1 MLAPA
6 VICDLVPSSPS
17 ACIAAQPIMAFHSM
31 LPASNP
37 TMNIKNTAPFLFL
50 VYLGWATSSFASI
63 FYVRPTG
70 SDANS
75 GTSWPSAK
83 KTIQSAINA
92 ASAGDTVI
100 VNDGTYTLTSPI
112 TISSA
117 IVLSSVNG
125 ASVTVLDGHQS
136 VRCVFVADAGAIV
149 NGFTVQNGRARTGGG
164 IYCINGTIENCT
176 VLNNIA
182 TGNNSGDGLGG
193 GIYVS
198 NGNVRFCNVQNN
210 TANSVVTN
218 QYSNSASGGG
228 IYSVNGT
235 IANSTISDN
244 LCTAN
249 YANGGGV
256 SLNGGTLTKCHVTG
270 NSATALYYPS
280 GGGIYANPGATIDGC
295 TISANSVTATET
307 GAYTTCSAN
316 GGGFYVGNGSTVQS
330 TLVFANSSN
339 APYGFAAG
347 GGGWSSG
354 STVRNCTITG
364 NSVNAP
370 SNALQAQG
378 GGMMWGYSDT
388 CVNNIITFNSAP
400 VNADNS
406 DVNAYSYPQYVH
418 CWISA
423 DPLFVNASASD
434 FHLLPNSPCINAGLN
449 QAWMTGAQDLDA
461 NARIV
466 NTTVDIGAYEFTTTP
481 PTPTELGNISTRMNV
496 GTNDNVLIGGII
508 IQGNASKKVIIRAIG
523 PELTQRGVP
532 GALRDP
538 TMELHDGSG
547 ALIGRND
554 NWGTTIRG
562 GVITS
567 DQVAEIRASG
577 LVPGD
582 SYESA
587 IISTLQP
594 GNYTAIVHGV
604 NNTTGIALIE
614 AYDLDAT
621 ASANLANISTRGF
634 VGTGDSVMIG
644 GLIIL
649 GSTPEKVIVRA
660 IGPELTARGVPSALQ
675 DPTLEL
681 HDGGGNLIA
690 FNDNWKDSQRTE
702 IAASGLPPT
711 DDRESAIVATLP
723 PGNYTAIVHGAN
735 GTTGVALVEVY
746 KLN

>member
-1 MLAPA
+1 
-6 VICDLVPSSPS
+6 
-17 ACIAAQPIMAFHSM
+17 
-31 LPASNP
+31 
-37 TMNIKNTAPFLFL
+37 MNIKKTAPLFL
-50 VYLGWATSSFASI
+50 LVCLGWATSSFASI

-70 SDANS
+70 SDAS
-75 GTSWPSAK
+75 PGTSWPSAK
-83 KTIQSAINA
+83 KTIQAAINA

-100 VNDGTYTLTSPI
+100 VNDGTYALTSPI
-112 TISSA
+112 TISKA

-125 ASVTVLDGHQS
+125 ASATVLDGQQS
-136 VRCVFVADAGAIV
+136 VRCVSITDAGAIV
-149 NGFTVQNGRARTGGG
+149 NGFTVENGRARTGAG

-182 TGNNSGDGLGG
+182 TGNDSGNGLGG

-198 NGNVRFCNVQNN
+198 NGNVRFCNVHNN

-218 QYSNSASGGG
+218 PYYNSASGGG
-228 IYSVNGT
+228 IYSVNGA
-235 IANSTISDN
+235 IANSTISEN

-256 SLNGGTLTKCHVTG
+256 DLNGGTLTKCQVTG
-270 NSATALYYPS
+270 NSATALFYPS
-280 GGGIYANPGATIDGC
+280 GGGINASPGATIDGC
-295 TISANSVTATET
+295 VISGNSTTATET
-307 GAYTTCSAN
+307 VAYTTCDAN
-316 GGGFYVGNGSTVQS
+316 GGGFYIGNGSTIQN
-330 TLVFANSSN
+330 TLVFGNSAN
-339 APYGFAAG
+339 AAYGFAGG

-354 STVRNCTITG
+354 STVRNCTVTG

-370 SNALQAQG
+370 SNAAQAQG
-378 GGMMWGYSDT
+378 GGMLWGYSDT

-400 VNADNS
+400 VNPDNS
-406 DVNAYSYPQYVH
+406 AVNPSSYPQYVN

-434 FHLLPNSPCINAGLN
+434 FHLSPSSPCINAGMN
-449 QAWMTGAQDLDA
+449 QAWMTGAQDLDG
-461 NARIV
+461 NARII

-481 PTPTELGNISTRMNV
+481 PTPTELGNISTRMDV
-496 GTNDNVLIGGII
+496 GTSDDVLIGGII
-508 IQGNASKKVIIRAIG
+508 IKGNAPKKVIIRAIG
-523 PELTQRGVP
+523 PELTQYGVP

-538 TMELHDGSG
+538 TLELHNG
-547 ALIGRND
+547 AGAIIGRND

-577 LVPGD
+577 LAPSD
-582 SYESA
+582 SHESA

-594 GNYTAIVHGV
+594 GSYTAIVRGV

-614 AYDLDAT
+614 VYDLDAT
-621 ASANLANISTRGF
+621 ADANLANISTRGL

-660 IGPELTARGVPSALQ
+660 LGPELTAHGVTGALQ
-675 DPTLEL
+675 NPTLEL
-681 HDGGGNLIA
+681 HDSHGNLIA
-690 FNDNWKDSQRTE
+690 FNDNWQDSQRTE
-702 IAASGLPPT
+702 ILATGLQPT
-711 DDRESAIVATLP
+711 DNRESAIVATLP

>member
-1 MLAPA
+1 
-6 VICDLVPSSPS
+6 
-17 ACIAAQPIMAFHSM
+17 
-31 LPASNP
+31 
-37 TMNIKNTAPFLFL
+37 MNIKKTAPLLFL
-50 VYLGWATSSFASI
+50 VCLGWATSSFASI

-83 KTIQSAINA
+83 KTIQAAINA

-125 ASVTVLDGHQS
+125 ASATVLDGQQS
-136 VRCVFVADAGAIV
+136 VRCVSITDPGAIV

-182 TGNNSGDGLGG
+182 TGNDSGDGLGG

-198 NGNVRFCNVQNN
+198 NGNVRFCNVHNN
-210 TANSVVTN
+210 TANSVVAN

-228 IYSVNGT
+228 IYSVNGA

-249 YANGGGV
+249 YANGGGGD
-256 SLNGGTLTKCHVTG
+256 LNGGTLTKCQVTG
-270 NSATALYYPS
+270 NSATALFYPS
-280 GGGIYANPGATIDGC
+280 GGGINASPGATIDGC
-295 TISANSVTATET
+295 VISGNSTTATET
-307 GAYTTCSAN
+307 GAYTTCDAN
-316 GGGFYVGNGSTVQS
+316 GGGFYIGNGSTVQN
-330 TLVFANSSN
+330 TLVFGNSSN
-339 APYGFAAG
+339 APYGFAGG

-354 STVRNCTITG
+354 STVRNCSITG

-370 SNALQAQG
+370 SNTSQAQG
-378 GGMMWGYSDT
+378 GGMLWGYSDT

-406 DVNAYSYPQYVH
+406 DVNASSYPQYVN

-434 FHLLPNSPCINAGLN
+434 FHLSPNSPCINAGVN
-449 QAWMTGAQDLDA
+449 QAWMTGAQDLDG
-461 NARIV
+461 NARII
-466 NTTVDIGAYEFTTTP
+466 NTSVDIGAYEFTTTP

-496 GTNDNVLIGGII
+496 GTSDDVLIGGII
-508 IQGNASKKVIIRAIG
+508 IKGNAPKKVIIRAIG
-523 PELTQRGVP
+523 PELTQYGVP

-538 TMELHDGSG
+538 TLELHNGSG
-547 ALIGRND
+547 AIIGRND

-567 DQVAEIRASG
+567 DQVAEMRASG
-577 LVPGD
+577 LAPSD
-582 SYESA
+582 SHESA

-594 GNYTAIVHGV
+594 GSYTAIVRGV

-614 AYDLDAT
+614 VYDLDAT
-621 ASANLANISTRGF
+621 ADANLANISTRGL
-634 VGTGDSVMIG
+634 VGTGDSAMIG

-660 IGPELTARGVPSALQ
+660 LGPELTAHGVTGALQ
-675 DPTLEL
+675 NPTLEL
-681 HDGGGNLIA
+681 HDSHGNLIA
-690 FNDNWKDSQRTE
+690 FNDNWKESQRTE
-702 IAASGLPPT
+702 ISATGLAPT

-723 PGNYTAIVHGAN
+723 PGNYTAIVHGVN

>member
-1 MLAPA
+1 
-6 VICDLVPSSPS
+6 
-17 ACIAAQPIMAFHSM
+17 
-31 LPASNP
+31 
-37 TMNIKNTAPFLFL
+37 MNIKKTAPLLFL
-50 VYLGWATSSFASI
+50 VCLGWATSSFASI

-75 GTSWPSAK
+75 GTTWSAAK
-83 KTIQSAINA
+83 QTIQAAINA

-100 VNDGTYTLTSPI
+100 VNDGTYALTSPV

-125 ASVTVLDGHQS
+125 ASATILDGQQR

-149 NGFTVQNGRARTGGG
+149 NGFTVQNGRARTGAG

-176 VLNNIA
+176 VVNNIA

-198 NGNVRFCNVQNN
+198 NGTVRFCNVHNN

-218 QYSNSASGGG
+218 QYSNSAAGGG
-228 IYSVNGT
+228 VYSLNGA
-235 IANSTISDN
+235 IANSTISEN
-244 LCTAN
+244 VCAAN

-295 TISANSVTATET
+295 TISANSATATET
-307 GAYTTCSAN
+307 GTYTTCDAN
-316 GGGFYVGNGSTVQS
+316 GGGFYIGNGATVQNS
-330 TLVFANSSN
+330 LVFGNSSN
-339 APYGFAAG
+339 AAYGFAGG

-370 SNALQAQG
+370 SNAPQAQG
-378 GGMMWGYSDT
+378 GGMLWGYSDT
-388 CVNNIITFNSAP
+388 CVNNIITFNNAP

-406 DVNAYSYPQYVH
+406 DVNASSYPQYVH
-418 CWISA
+418 CWISV

-434 FHLLPNSPCINAGLN
+434 FHLQPNSPCINAGVN
-449 QAWMTGAQDLDA
+449 QAWMTGAQDLDG
-461 NARIV
+461 NARII
-466 NTTVDIGAYEFTTTP
+466 NTTVDIGAYEFTTTL

-496 GTNDNVLIGGII
+496 GTIDDVLIGGII
-508 IQGNASKKVIIRAIG
+508 IQGNAPKKVIIRALG
-523 PELTQRGVP
+523 RELTQYGVP
-532 GALRDP
+532 GALQDP
-538 TMELHDGSG
+538 TLELHNG
-547 ALIGRND
+547 AGAIIGRND
-554 NWGTTIRG
+554 NWGSTIRG

-577 LVPGD
+577 LAPSD
-582 SYESA
+582 SHESA

-594 GNYTAIVHGV
+594 GNYTAIVRGV

-614 AYDLDAT
+614 VYDLDAT
-621 ASANLANISTRGF
+621 ADANLANISTRGL
-634 VGTGDSVMIG
+634 VGIGDSVMIG

-649 GSTPEKVIVRA
+649 GSTPEKVIIRA
-660 IGPELTARGVPSALQ
+660 LGPELTAHGVPGALQ
-675 DPTLEL
+675 NPTLEL
-681 HDGGGNLIA
+681 HDSHGSLIA
-690 FNDNWKDSQRTE
+690 FNDNWQDSQRTE
-702 IAASGLPPT
+702 IIATGLAPT
-711 DDRESAIVATLP
+711 DNRESAIVTTLP
-723 PGNYTAIVHGAN
+723 PGNYTAIVHGLN
-735 GTTGVALVEVY
+735 GSTGVALVEVY

>member
-1 MLAPA
+1 
-6 VICDLVPSSPS
+6 
-17 ACIAAQPIMAFHSM
+17 
-31 LPASNP
+31 
-37 TMNIKNTAPFLFL
+37 MNIKNTAPLLFL
-50 VYLGWATSSFASI
+50 VCLGWATSSFGSI

-75 GTSWPSAK
+75 GTTWSAAK
-83 KTIQSAINA
+83 QTIQSAIDA

-100 VNDGTYTLTSPI
+100 VNDGTYALKNPI

-125 ASVTVLDGHQS
+125 ASATVLDGQQNVQCIS
-136 VRCVFVADAGAIV
+136 ITGAGAIV

-164 IYCINGTIENCT
+164 VYCSNATIENCT
-176 VLNNIA
+176 VINNIA
-182 TGNNSGDGLGG
+182 TGNDNGDGQGG
-193 GIYVS
+193 GIYVN
-198 NGNVRFCNVQNN
+198 NGNVRFCNVHNN
-210 TANSVVTN
+210 TANSVVAD
-218 QYSNSASGGG
+218 QYFNSASGGG
-228 IYSVNGT
+228 IYSVDGA
-235 IANSTISDN
+235 IVSSTISDN

-256 SLNGGTLTKCHVTG
+256 NLNGGTLTKCHVTE

-280 GGGIYANPGATIDGC
+280 GGGIYASPGATIDGC
-295 TISANSVTATET
+295 IVSSNNVTATET
-307 GAYTTCSAN
+307 GAYTACSAN
-316 GGGFYVGNGSTVQS
+316 GGGFHIGNGTIVQN
-330 TLVFANSSN
+330 TLVFANGAN

-370 SNALQAQG
+370 SNTSQAQG

-406 DVNAYSYPQYVH
+406 DVNALSYPQYVH

-434 FHLLPNSPCINAGLN
+434 FHLSPNSPCIDAGVN

-461 NARIV
+461 NARII
-466 NTTVDIGAYEFTTTP
+466 NTTVDIGAYEFTTAP

-496 GTNDNVLIGGII
+496 GTSDDVLIGGII
-508 IQGNASKKVIIRAIG
+508 IQGNVPKKVIIRAIG

-532 GALRDP
+532 GALQDP
-538 TMELHDGSG
+538 TMELHNG
-547 ALIGRND
+547 AGAIIGRND

-567 DQVAEIRASG
+567 DQVAEIQASG
-577 LVPGD
+577 FAPGD
-582 SYESA
+582 SHESA

-614 AYDLDAT
+614 VYDLDAT
-621 ASANLANISTRGF
+621 ADANLANISTRGL

-660 IGPELTARGVPSALQ
+660 IGPELTARGVPGALQ
-675 DPTLEL
+675 NPTLEL
-681 HDGGGNLIA
+681 HDGAGNLIA
-690 FNDNWKDSQRTE
+690 FDDNWKDSQRTE
-702 IAASGLPPT
+702 IIATHLAPT
-711 DDRESAIVATLP
+711 DDHESAIVATLP
-723 PGNYTAIVHGAN
+723 PGNYTAIVRGVNGA
-735 GTTGVALVEVY
+735 TGVALVEVY